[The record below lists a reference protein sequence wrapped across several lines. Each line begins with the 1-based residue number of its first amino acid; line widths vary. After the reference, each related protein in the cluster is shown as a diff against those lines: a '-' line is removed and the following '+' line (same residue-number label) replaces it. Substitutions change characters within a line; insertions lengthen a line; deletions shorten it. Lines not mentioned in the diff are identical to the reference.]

1 MIFSVFNDHS
11 RDWQYFE
18 GPGTSANYGSRGTKY
33 RPLHGRPSG
42 PSNLGGSSRGLGP
55 IGFVAESLAV
65 PLPSNVRPIGRGTVA
80 RGIVAVVPRTG
91 VRPAYPAQWEE
102 WAGNTPPS
110 GRLEGLAGTDGTD
123 GTDGSDV
130 PAGTGSA
137 GIPLSKVIVA
147 ACVASVVG
155 VIVQRMLR

>member
-1 MIFSVFNDHS
+1 MIFSVFNDQA
-11 RDWQYFE
+11 REWQYFE
-18 GPGTSANYGSRGTKY
+18 GPGTSADYGSRGTKY

-91 VRPAYPAQWEE
+91 IRPAYPAQWEE
-102 WAGNTPPS
+102 WTGNTPPS
-110 GRLEGLAGTDGTD
+110 GRLDGRVEGLAGTEETV
-123 GTDGSDV
+123 TAV
-130 PAGTGSA
+130 PT

-155 VIVQRMLR
+155 VIVQKMLR